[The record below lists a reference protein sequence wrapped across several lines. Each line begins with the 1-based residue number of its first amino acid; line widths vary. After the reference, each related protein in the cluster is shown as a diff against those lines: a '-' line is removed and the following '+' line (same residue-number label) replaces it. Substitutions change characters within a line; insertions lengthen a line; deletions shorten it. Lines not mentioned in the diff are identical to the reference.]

1 MWDVVKGI
9 LESVYNSFDEFL
21 QNTLNIDGTLIDL
34 YEQFITPLPE
44 LIKIVGTVFV
54 AIILVLGIL
63 SFVKKMLKLFIVL
76 AVILAIVLL
85 VTQLA

>member
-21 QNTLNIDGTLIDL
+21 QNTLNIDGTLIGL